1 MKTKTKSKTTKT
13 KMKAKTTKTGTATGI
28 IDVTTQMGDK
38 FNDKWKINNLNNDA
52 KMALSA
58 YKVAIT
64 TAKHQAVYRKE
75 SGIKRKISFFN

>member
-1 MKTKTKSKTTKT
+1 MKTTTKKTKTATK
-13 KMKAKTTKTGTATGI
+13 TATGI
-28 IDVTTQMGDK
+28 IEVTTRMGDK
-38 FNDKWKINNLNNDA
+38 FNDKWIGSNSNNDA

-75 SGIKRKISFFN
+75 TGSKKKISFFN